1 MAMVRVILR
10 LVSRIFNPIEKRRIK
25 KIEQGNIRK
34 AVNTWIHKIH
44 ESWKIFSLQYQ
55 KLLLPISHPVVIRIQ
70 IGQGRVPK
78 VSSISQLS
86 ALSDQSISGG
96 STERE
101 IIPGSL
107 EVR

>member
-1 MAMVRVILR
+1 MAIVRVILR

-44 ESWKIFSLQYQ
+44 ESWKIFSLQHQ

-78 VSSISQLS
+78 ISSISQLG
-86 ALSDQSISGG
+86 ALSDQPMSL
-96 STERE
+96 RE
-101 IIPGSL
+101 IEEKIWRLYL
-107 EVR
+107 EV